1 MEKKFIRDYLLNT
14 RKNNMKTTLKTN
26 ITVKDIC
33 EGFVYNELEGKGL
46 FGLSGKLTI
55 QPEYQRNYIYASDG
69 GKKEMAVI
77 ESLLKDYPIGLIYF
91 NKVSENNLEVLDG
104 QQRITSVGRFIT
116 DKFAIKDENGMEQY
130 FSGMAKDKKAKI
142 LEAKLLIYECV
153 GTESEIKEW
162 FRTIN
167 IAGVPLNNQELLNAV
182 YSGPFVT
189 LGKEEFSNSQNSNIQ
204 KWSAYVSGSANR
216 QDFLECALD
225 WVSKGN
231 IGDYMSSHR
240 KEKNIIELK
249 TYFNSVIDWVSNV
262 FTDVE
267 SEMRGLEWGRLYEQ
281 YHKQRYSP
289 AEVSVKVQKL
299 YGDSYIQSR
308 KGVFEYILGGSKDTK
323 LLEVRVFDE
332 ATKKAVYATQ
342 TAKAKTKKKS
352 NCPLCAVGHD
362 ANKSKVWSLGEMDA
376 DHVSAWSK
384 GGKSNIKNCQM
395 LCKTHNRAK
404 GNR

>member
-1 MEKKFIRDYLLNT
+1 MN
-14 RKNNMKTTLKTN
+14 TTLKTS
-26 ITVKDIC
+26 ITVKDVC

-55 QPEYQRNYIYASDG
+55 QPEYQRSYIYASEG
-69 GKKEMAVI
+69 GKKEVAVI
-77 ESLLKDYPIGLIYF
+77 ESILKGYPIGLIYF

-104 QQRITSVGRFIT
+104 QQRITSFGRFVT
-116 DKFAIKDENGMEQY
+116 DKFAIKDENNLPQN

-142 LEAKLLIYECV
+142 LETKLLIYECE

-189 LGKEEFSNSQNSNIQ
+189 LCKEEFSNSQSANIQ
-204 KWSAYVSGSANR
+204 KWSVYVSGSANR
-216 QDFLECALD
+216 QEFLECAMD

-231 IGDYMSSHR
+231 IGDYMSRHR
-240 KEKNIIELK
+240 FDKNINELK
-249 TYFNSVIDWVSNV
+249 KYFNSVIDWVSSV

-267 SEMRGLEWGRLYEQ
+267 SEMRGLEWGRLYEK
-281 YHKQRYSP
+281 YHTKAYSP
-289 AEVSVKVQKL
+289 SKVSAEVQKL
-299 YGDSYIQSR
+299 YGDPYVKNR
-308 KGVFEYILGGSKDTK
+308 KGIFEYTLGGSKDAK
-323 LLEVRVFDE
+323 LLDVRVFDD
-332 ATKKAVYATQ
+332 ATKNSIYKSQ
-342 TAKAKTKKKS
+342 TKNAESKGES
-352 NCPLCAVGHD
+352 NCPLCSLGHD
-362 ANKSKVWSLGEMDA
+362 ANKSKLWKIKEMDA
-376 DHVSAWSK
+376 DHVTAWSK
-384 GGKSNIKNCQM
+384 GGKTVSKNCQM